1 VNIPDFITYTV
12 VPETERMNVV
22 DQLFGVRYVTL
33 FEPTVFNM
41 AGMLA
46 ADYGGAY
53 WEFFSLSNSGF
64 FAAPRGDTIYDVSC
78 PNGFNGKLSANALGL
93 TATMYAYSHLSFG
106 GDAFADLCATQYHL
120 AREYIFS
127 IQKHS
132 QSCRPSIEFLQWRM
146 RRFGGAMGQLSG
158 QRKSCAWAKPGAP
171 ARRSGAPQATLFLLR
186 RGCQ

>member
-1 VNIPDFITYTV
+1 MNIPDFITYTV

-64 FAAPRGDTIYDVSC
+64 FAAPRGDTIYGVSC
-78 PNGFNGKLSANALGL
+78 PNGFMGKLSANALGL
-93 TATMYAYSHLSFG
+93 AATMYAYSHLSFG
-106 GDAFADLCATQYHL
+106 DGPFADLCGIQYHL
-120 AREYIFS
+120 VREYMFQHPEAQS
-127 IQKHS
+127 I
-132 QSCRPSIEFLQWRM
+132 
-146 RRFGGAMGQLSG
+146 
-158 QRKSCAWAKPGAP
+158 
-171 ARRSGAPQATLFLLR
+171 LR
-186 RGCQ
+186 AID